1 MNTLHIVGGK
11 DHGKTTL
18 ILDLLRELTGR
29 GLRVGTIKHTSH
41 RHDLDTPGSDSYQH
55 RQTGAVPAAIV
66 TSELVGVFFPRPV
79 DFYEHLAP
87 LYADCDLVLVE
98 GHMDHVAPKIE
109 IWRRSLGTPCL
120 AADRGD
126 ILALVTDDPVEIS
139 VPVWPR
145 SDIRSMAD
153 RLISLSSS
161 YAAAGLPCVPN
172 RRSAT
177 AMTLEIRDPR
187 KG

>member
-1 MNTLHIVGGK
+1 
-11 DHGKTTL
+11 
-18 ILDLLRELTGR
+18 
-29 GLRVGTIKHTSH
+29 
-41 RHDLDTPGSDSYQH
+41 
-55 RQTGAVPAAIV
+55 
-66 TSELVGVFFPRPV
+66 
-79 DFYEHLAP
+79 
-87 LYADCDLVLVE
+87 
-98 GHMDHVAPKIE
+98 
-109 IWRRSLGTPCL
+109 
-120 AADRGD
+120 
-126 ILALVTDDPVEIS
+126 VTDDPVEIS

-161 YAAAGLPCVPN
+161 YAAVGLPCVPS